1 MGDTVI
7 SEIDKHLR
15 LKALSDDEYYD
26 ETNEEKYEENFWELS
41 REIIDEIHMIISF
54 GAPDSSKWNHIVFH
68 YLEQK
73 VLEDLS
79 KRNVFDVDHSLI
91 KGDHLTVC
99 IDSLN
104 LYFEY
109 DGNTFIKSEFHY
121 NSDHTVIAQGCL
133 ECSWNTEI

>member
-7 SEIDKHLR
+7 SEIDKHLI

-41 REIIDEIHMIISF
+41 REIIGESRMIISF
-54 GAPDSSKWNHIVFH
+54 GAPDISQWDHIVFH
-68 YLEQK
+68 YLEK
-73 VLEDLS
+73 KILEDLT
-79 KRNVFDVDHSLI
+79 KRNVFDVYHSLI
-91 KGDHLTVC
+91 EGDHLTVC
-99 IDSLN
+99 IDSWK

-109 DGNTFIKSEFHY
+109 DGDKFIKSGFHY
-121 NSDHTVIAQGCL
+121 NSDHRVIAQGCL

>member
-1 MGDTVI
+1 LGDTVI
-7 SEIDKHLR
+7 SEIDKHLI

-41 REIIDEIHMIISF
+41 REIIGESRMIISF
-54 GAPDSSKWNHIVFH
+54 GAPDISQRDHIVFH
-68 YLEQK
+68 YLEK
-73 VLEDLS
+73 KILEDLT
-79 KRNVFDVDHSLI
+79 KRNVFDVYHSLI
-91 KGDHLTVC
+91 EGDHLTVC
-99 IDSLN
+99 IDSWK

-109 DGNTFIKSEFHY
+109 DGDKFIKSGFHY

>member
-7 SEIDKHLR
+7 SEIDKHLI

-41 REIIDEIHMIISF
+41 REIGEGDMQISF
-54 GAPDSSKWNHIVFH
+54 AAPDISKWNHIVFH

-99 IDSLN
+99 IDSMN
-104 LYFEY
+104 LFFEY
-109 DGNTFIKSEFHY
+109 DGNKFIKSGFHY
-121 NSDHTVIAQGCL
+121 NSDHRVIAQGCL

>member
-1 MGDTVI
+1 MQ
-7 SEIDKHLR
+7 
-15 LKALSDDEYYD
+15 
-26 ETNEEKYEENFWELS
+26 
-41 REIIDEIHMIISF
+41 ISF
-54 GAPDSSKWNHIVFH
+54 AAPDYSQNDHIIFH

-73 VLEDLS
+73 ILEDLS

-109 DGNTFIKSEFHY
+109 DGNKFIKSGFHY
-121 NSDHTVIAQGCL
+121 NSDLTVIAQGCL

>member
-15 LKALSDDEYYD
+15 LKALSDDEYDD
-26 ETNEEKYEENFWELS
+26 ETNEKKYEENYWQLS
-41 REIIDEIHMIISF
+41 REIGVRYMNITFASPDISQW
-54 GAPDSSKWNHIVFH
+54 DHIVFH

-73 VLEDLS
+73 ILEDLT

-91 KGDHLTVC
+91 EGDHLTVC
-99 IDSLN
+99 IDSWT
-104 LYFEY
+104 LYFKY
-109 DGNTFIKSEFHY
+109 DGSKFIKSGFHY
-121 NSDHTVIAQGCL
+121 NSDLTVIAQGCL

>member
-1 MGDTVI
+1 LGDTVI
-7 SEIDKHLR
+7 SEIDKHLI

-41 REIIDEIHMIISF
+41 REIIGESRMIISF
-54 GAPDSSKWNHIVFH
+54 GAPDISQWDHIVFH
-68 YLEQK
+68 YLEK
-73 VLEDLS
+73 KILEDLT
-79 KRNVFDVDHSLI
+79 KRNVFDVYHSLI
-91 KGDHLTVC
+91 EGDHLTVC
-99 IDSLN
+99 IDSWK

-109 DGNTFIKSEFHY
+109 DGDKFIKSGFHY

>member
-7 SEIDKHLR
+7 SEIDKHLI

-41 REIIDEIHMIISF
+41 REIIGESRMIISF
-54 GAPDSSKWNHIVFH
+54 GAPDISQRDHIVFH
-68 YLEQK
+68 YLEK
-73 VLEDLS
+73 KILEDLT
-79 KRNVFDVDHSLI
+79 KRNVFDVYHSLI
-91 KGDHLTVC
+91 EGDHLTVC
-99 IDSLN
+99 IDSWK

-109 DGNTFIKSEFHY
+109 DGDKFIKSGFHY

>member
-1 MGDTVI
+1 MI
-7 SEIDKHLR
+7 

-41 REIIDEIHMIISF
+41 REIIGESRMIISF
-54 GAPDSSKWNHIVFH
+54 GAPDISQWDHIVFH
-68 YLEQK
+68 YLEK
-73 VLEDLS
+73 KILEDLT
-79 KRNVFDVDHSLI
+79 KRNVFDVYHSLI
-91 KGDHLTVC
+91 EGDHLTVC
-99 IDSLN
+99 IDSWK

-109 DGNTFIKSEFHY
+109 DGDKFIKSGFHY